1 MRKLVLF
8 AVAAVAAASSLTASG
23 HVRTVRE
30 DRIWEYGASG
40 TYWDNNTCY
49 LHQLKFDGSTV
60 EVNGKTYSRLAIV
73 NTKAY
78 RRRELN
84 NGDWQIF
91 LFNEEDRDDTM
102 YYMREEDG
110 KVYTLVRQD
119 ILPVNGGLNT
129 IILTGIDPSDLPE
142 DERADELL
150 VYDWNRQDGETVAYP
165 RDMIYNW
172 SVDPEDPDNP
182 IMYPYEGTLCY
193 DTPIMVA
200 GEECKVM
207 HIEQDGFTWPE
218 ISFIEGIGPTFN
230 GTVGSINFDM
240 ITGIPD
246 NSREPALQCTLN
258 RVFDSEGNVIYEK
271 ENAWY
276 PSDNTYGYQPTV
288 RDGRVWEYRSYGGH
302 PDSDRNRGNYVY
314 HFISFD
320 GDVMEFDHRAYRV
333 ARIIRKVTTETS
345 TDVPEFIVSDEVCD
359 TPLYAMCEEK
369 DRVYVLL
376 DGEGEYVTH
385 IGPDTDTSGFHNKLL
400 YDWTLGEG
408 DLWTYDMFE
417 GMSPEFCPTVS
428 YEDPVMI
435 GGEECRVMNID
446 GISLVEGL
454 GTTFNGSLGSY
465 TFERPTCLEP
475 WINTERPGIDSSLV
489 RVYDSEDNLLYGSPF
504 VSGNSVDGIEADA
517 AGSDAPVYDVFGRRI
532 DTTVPGSVYIR
543 GGKKFVAR

>member
-1 MRKLVLF
+1 MLMRKLILT
-8 AVAAVAAASSLTASG
+8 VALAACGFCMATADDY
-23 HVRTVRE
+23 VPMVRE
-30 DRIWEYGASG
+30 GRVWEYSAQG
-40 TYWDNNTCY
+40 TMNELNGSYIHC
-49 LHQLKFDGSTV
+49 LKFDGS
-60 EVNGKTYSRLAIV
+60 EVVANGKVYKRMV
-73 NTKAY
+73 VFKTKAY
-78 RRRELN
+78 RPKALSEDN
-84 NGDWQIF
+84 WKVF
-91 LFNEEDRDDTM
+91 LYSEEDRDDTM

-110 KVYTLVRQD
+110 KVYTLVQKEKK
-119 ILPVNGGLNT
+119 
-129 IILTGIDPSDLPE
+129 SDQSVLVSVVRENPELLPE
-142 DERADELL
+142 SAITDEFL
-150 VYDWNRQDGETVAYP
+150 VYDWNREDGERVYYP
-165 RDMIYNW
+165 AMGSGWSIGNDDGSEYEAMTLKYMSPVMI
-172 SVDPEDPDNP
+172 EDR
-182 IMYPYEGTLCY
+182 
-193 DTPIMVA
+193 
-200 GEECKVM
+200 ECKVM
-207 HIEQDGFTWPE
+207 RFDSSNFPIPE
-218 ISFIEGIGPTFN
+218 MEFIEGIGPTFN
-230 GTVGSINFDM
+230 GTPGILNFYM

-246 NSREPALQCTLN
+246 NSRYPLLQCTLN

-302 PDSDRNRGNYVY
+302 PDNDRNRGNYVY

-345 TDVPEFIVSDEVCD
+345 VDTPEFIVSDEVCD

-385 IGPDTDTSGFHNKLL
+385 IGPDTDISGFHNKLL

-408 DLWTYDMFE
+408 DLWTYDLFE
-417 GMSPEFCPTVS
+417 GMSPESCPTVS
-428 YEDPVMI
+428 YDDPVMI

-446 GISLVEGL
+446 GISLIEGL

-465 TFERPTCLEP
+465 TFERTTCMEP
-475 WINTERPGIDSSLV
+475 WINTDRPGIDSSLV

-517 AGSDAPVYDVFGRRI
+517 AGSNAPVYDVFGRRVRSTI
-532 DTTVPGSVYIR
+532 PGSVYIR